1 MKILILINNDVGL
14 YKFRKE
20 FLEELLKNYEVF
32 ISSPRGPFTQKVIN
46 MGCHFIE
53 TDINRRGTNPFAD
66 IKLMLRYHKI
76 VQKINP
82 DLIYT
87 YTIKPNVY
95 GGLIAMISKTPY
107 IATITGLG
115 TAVQKNGW
123 LQKFVTNLYKVSL
136 KKASR
141 VFFQNS
147 DNLKFFQENKII
159 KDNQIRLVPG
169 SGVNLTHYQYQKYPI
184 DSQKINFLFVG
195 RLMVEKGINELFEA
209 AEYFKN
215 KESKISF
222 HILGFMEDNLDGR
235 LKELITNGTI
245 IYHGQQS
252 DIRPF
257 LKDAHAIIH
266 PSYHEGL
273 SNVLLEAAASG
284 RPILASDIPGCQ
296 ETFDEGSTGYGF
308 SPKSTESLINV
319 IEKFINL
326 PHDQK
331 EQMGVLGRKKIEK
344 EFDRDQVVQSY
355 INEVNKLK

>member
-20 FLEELLKNYEVF
+20 FLEELLKKHEVF

-331 EQMGVLGRKKIEK
+331 EQMGLLGRKKIEK